1 MVVLM
6 TIRDDTRQ
14 GFVCPSL
21 LGSMNDKWLLWI
33 LRAVKINSTK
43 AQKAFKAQTVNKCLK
58 RVGEL
63 ENERK

>member
-1 MVVLM
+1 MAVLM

-43 AQKAFKAQTVNKCLK
+43 HKGPLRHRQRINV
-58 RVGEL
+58 
-63 ENERK
+63 